1 MAIHKID
8 GVDGVVNYPKK
19 FVTLWADVAIT
30 KGDVVCVSS
39 TTTYGVGLSVTN
51 TGDTLADGSFR
62 VAGIAAETVAIGKP
76 VKVQTAGYN
85 ADATSGSGVIA
96 VMLEV
101 QFDLASTTAAKAGC
115 LMPAAAPTATKKAF
129 GLCVDAFTAI
139 DVADGAILIY
149 DHGMFG

>member
-30 KGDVVCVSS
+30 KGDVVCVST
-39 TTTYGVGLSVTN
+39 TTTYGAGLSVTN
-51 TGDTLADGSFR
+51 TGDSLADGSFR
-62 VAGIAAETVAIGKP
+62 VAGVAAETVAAGKP
-76 VKVQTAGYN
+76 VQVQTAGYN
-85 ADATSGSGVIA
+85 ADATAGAAAIA

-101 QFDLASTTAAKAGC
+101 QFDLASAAGKAGC
-115 LMPAAAPTATKKAF
+115 LMAAAAPDATHKAF
-129 GLCVDAFTAI
+129 GLVVDALSGAEQ
-139 DVADGAILIY
+139 ADGAILIY